1 LFGVELESTIKCAE
15 TEAEPEKVVTE
26 HVLKIPCHI
35 DNDNKPIDSLQD
47 GLEISLEGDQEK
59 FSEVLQRNAIF
70 KKQSKLN
77 KLPSYLCIQFM
88 RFYWKKE
95 SNVGGTKAGKA
106 KILRSV
112 AYPRV
117 LDMYKFSSNSLKA
130 TLDEG
135 RKIEDQQRQEEDAIR
150 LQAKKEQAQENDK

>member
-1 LFGVELESTIKCAE
+1 
-15 TEAEPEKVVTE
+15 
-26 HVLKIPCHI
+26 
-35 DNDNKPIDSLQD
+35 
-47 GLEISLEGDQEK
+47 
-59 FSEVLQRNAIF
+59 
-70 KKQSKLN
+70 
-77 KLPSYLCIQFM
+77 M

-117 LDMYKFSSNSLKA
+117 LDLYKFCSESLQA

-135 RKIEDQQRQEEDAIR
+135 RKVEDEQRQEEDAIR
-150 LQAKKEQAQENDK
+150 LQAKKEQAEENDKQVAGKDTETKEERQAK

>member
-1 LFGVELESTIKCAE
+1 
-15 TEAEPEKVVTE
+15 
-26 HVLKIPCHI
+26 
-35 DNDNKPIDSLQD
+35 
-47 GLEISLEGDQEK
+47 
-59 FSEVLQRNAIF
+59 
-70 KKQSKLN
+70 
-77 KLPSYLCIQFM
+77 M

-117 LDMYKFSSNSLKA
+117 LDMYKFCSESLKA

-135 RKIEDQQRQEEDAIR
+135 RKIEDE
-150 LQAKKEQAQENDK
+150 

>member
-1 LFGVELESTIKCAE
+1 
-15 TEAEPEKVVTE
+15 
-26 HVLKIPCHI
+26 
-35 DNDNKPIDSLQD
+35 
-47 GLEISLEGDQEK
+47 
-59 FSEVLQRNAIF
+59 
-70 KKQSKLN
+70 
-77 KLPSYLCIQFM
+77 M

-117 LDMYKFSSNSLKA
+117 LDLYKFCSESLKS

-135 RKIEDQQRQEEDAIR
+135 RKIEDEQRQEEDAIR
-150 LQAKKEQAQENDK
+150 LQAKKEQAKENDDQVAGNDTQTKEER